1 MEGTAKVS
9 VLASVLEGGIGRV
22 TLNRPE
28 SMNTFTLELAQELN
42 DALWAMEED
51 ERVKVVVLDA
61 AGKHF
66 STGIDL
72 KEFLAQER
80 HELREFLRIMDQHN
94 FTLFRMAKPVVAAVQ
109 GYALANGTGLAL
121 ACDFI
126 IAADNAV
133 FGTTAV
139 NVGLICLEPG
149 YQLSRW
155 IGPKRALQYVLTGE
169 FIPACKAH
177 EMGVV
182 WKVVPQEALLEEAMS
197 FARTLAEKS
206 PLAVRTGKRSLQQ
219 MEGLPLERAI
229 EFAGERFAALGL
241 SEDAKEGLDAFLQ
254 KRKPVWK
261 ER

>member
-1 MEGTAKVS
+1 MDNTKSVLVS
-9 VLASVLEGGIGRV
+9 VLDGGIGRV
-22 TLNRPE
+22 TLNRPD
-28 SMNTFTLELAQELN
+28 SMNTFTVELARELN
-42 DALWAMEED
+42 EALEAMEKD
-51 ERVKVVVLDA
+51 KRVRVVVLDA

-80 HELREFLRIMDQHN
+80 HTLREFLRLMDEHN
-94 FTLFRMAKPVVAAVQ
+94 FTLFKMAKPVIAAVQ

-126 IAADNAV
+126 MAANNAV

-155 IGPKRALQYVLTGE
+155 IGPKRAIQYVLTGE
-169 FIPACKAH
+169 FIPAQKAY
-177 EMGVV
+177 EMGFV
-182 WKVVPQEALLEEAMS
+182 WKVVPQDNLLEEALHLG
-197 FARTLAEKS
+197 RKLAEKS
-206 PLAVRTGKRSLQQ
+206 PLAVRIGKRGLQQ
-219 MEGLPLERAI
+219 MESLPLERAI
-229 EFAGERFAALGL
+229 ELAGEKFTILGL
-241 SEDAKEGLDAFLQ
+241 AEDAKEGLNAFLQ
-254 KRKPVWK
+254 KRMPVWQ